1 MSPDF
6 LVFFFLMIRRPPRS
20 TRTDTLFPYT
30 TLFRSPASCSRSTP
44 MICSSVNLLFL
55 IVRLLV
61 TGSHVNCGSLWGA
74 NHVRPHQPQDSAG
87 SVVLGPQERRSEER
101 RVGKVCVSTC
111 ISG

>member
-1 MSPDF
+1 
-6 LVFFFLMIRRPPRS
+6 
-20 TRTDTLFPYT
+20 
-30 TLFRSPASCSRSTP
+30 

-87 SVVLGPQERRSEER
+87 SVVIGPQERKSLQSEGTLNCAPEAPLQPSCQLDKKAIADR
-101 RVGKVCVSTC
+101 HNHRPKCVNQIGTASCRARVCKEGK
-111 ISG
+111 